1 MIFISNQSISR
12 PIEERIQ
19 LYLNQHALAREDD
32 MQADGPEEVDLGLSE
47 GDDDRSAEDLRD
59 ELLDEVDS
67 EGVEDDNDHPLPPHE
82 YNLQDFENDHPLPP
96 YIVEDMN
103 SRNEY
108 QVGGPLPPHIIEV
121 PGLDSDDDEIRRD
134 DSEDEENLPA
144 LVDPE
149 MPGLISDPDSEEEY
163 SEEEQGLW
171 VNDDLEFIPI
181 NANLDRL
188 HFPVFR
194 PLLGTWEFNEE
205 QTVSYVRRTQREPT
219 YTSYRSLADEELL
232 QEIHDRSGCS
242 YCGVRNCSNPV
253 HQAARHSKDMMLDR
267 EVNWRQ
273 KTVSGEVCGDVVHC
287 VSDCAM
293 FGDKYVFNNG
303 MPVGAVIH
311 SEHCI
316 QADKERL
323 LQVRRDQME
332 LEVVNEQDRLRRL
345 KRKVVTSE
353 GTVFL
358 QSNNPV
364 ISQSRSSASDL
375 LRMEAIMSSGL
386 EINKEEIKWKYS
398 KTEIRQEVW
407 GDDTVLVP
415 KSSICDMNSIRQV
428 WNLGI

>member
-1 MIFISNQSISR
+1 
-12 PIEERIQ
+12 
-19 LYLNQHALAREDD
+19 
-32 MQADGPEEVDLGLSE
+32 MQADGSVEIDLGPVSE
-47 GDDDRSAEDLRD
+47 GDDDRSVEDLRD

-67 EGVEDDNDHPLPPHE
+67 EGVEDE
-82 YNLQDFENDHPLPP
+82 YNLPDFDNDHPLPP
-96 YIVEDMN
+96 YIIEDMH

-108 QVGGPLPPHIIEV
+108 QEGGPLPPHIVEM
-121 PGLDSDDDEIRRD
+121 PGLDSDEDEIRRD

-144 LVDPE
+144 LE

-205 QTVSYVRRTQREPT
+205 QIVSYVRQTQREPT

-232 QEIHDRSGCS
+232 QEVHDRSGCS

-253 HQAARHSKDMMLDR
+253 HQAARHSKDLMLDR

-273 KTVSGEVCGDVVHC
+273 KTVSGEVCGDVIHC

-293 FGDKYVFNNG
+293 FGDKYVFHNG

-316 QADKERL
+316 HVDKERM
-323 LQVRRDQME
+323 QQIRKDQME
-332 LEVVNEQDRLRRL
+332 LEVISEQDRLRRL

-375 LRMEAIMSSGL
+375 LRMEAILSSEL